1 MNLCFRPRALFL
13 VAVLP
18 LLSLFFLSS
27 CTAYRQNAKR
37 INRDFL
43 YFQKGVDSL
52 QDITFSPLT
61 IKPNDLLNI
70 SVSSNT
76 LNQEQ
81 AALFNAAN
89 FGGVSGNNGGAFIN
103 QQQFG
108 GANIF
113 GFLVDEQ
120 GFIKYPII
128 GAIKAAGL
136 SRVELAQTIEKAL
149 AQKELV
155 KEPVV
160 EVRYLQLRINV
171 LGEVRSPGPKN
182 FPSDRISILD
192 VISASGDLTER
203 GRRDNILVMREEN
216 GKKKVYKVNLLNT
229 DFINSP
235 VFQLQQN
242 DVVYVQPNSIKL
254 KEVNFDPQFNR
265 DLQVGMT
272 VASAFSFFI
281 NIFLLLK
288 K

>member
-1 MNLCFRPRALFL
+1 
-13 VAVLP
+13 
-18 LLSLFFLSS
+18 LSS

-89 FGGVSGNNGGAFIN
+89 FGGGMGANGGVAIN
-103 QQQFG
+103 PMQMGG
-108 GANIF
+108 GAVF

-149 AQKELV
+149 AEKELV

-203 GRRDNILVMREEN
+203 GRRDNILVLREES

>member
-18 LLSLFFLSS
+18 LLSLFFFSS

-89 FGGVSGNNGGAFIN
+89 FGGISGNNGGVMIN
-103 QQQFG
+103 QQQMG
-108 GANIF
+108 GAAVF

>member
-203 GRRDNILVMREEN
+203 GRRDNILVLREES

>member
-89 FGGVSGNNGGAFIN
+89 FGGISGNNGGVMIN
-103 QQQFG
+103 QQQMG

-128 GAIKAAGL
+128 GAIKVAGL
-136 SRVELAQTIEKAL
+136 SRVELAQAIEKAL

-203 GRRDNILVMREEN
+203 GRRDNILVLREES

>member
-1 MNLCFRPRALFL
+1 L

-89 FGGVSGNNGGAFIN
+89 FGGISGNNGGVMIN
-103 QQQFG
+103 QQQMG

-136 SRVELAQTIEKAL
+136 SRVELAQAIEKAL

-203 GRRDNILVMREEN
+203 GRRDNILVLREEN

>member
-136 SRVELAQTIEKAL
+136 SRVELAQAIEKAL

-203 GRRDNILVMREEN
+203 GRRDNILVLREES

>member
-89 FGGVSGNNGGAFIN
+89 FGGISGNNGGVMIN
-103 QQQFG
+103 QQQMG

-136 SRVELAQTIEKAL
+136 SRVELAQAIEKAL

-203 GRRDNILVMREEN
+203 GRRDNILVLREEN

>member
-136 SRVELAQTIEKAL
+136 SRVELAQAIEKAL

-203 GRRDNILVMREEN
+203 GRRDNILVLREEN

>member
-1 MNLCFRPRALFL
+1 
-13 VAVLP
+13 
-18 LLSLFFLSS
+18 
-27 CTAYRQNAKR
+27 
-37 INRDFL
+37 
-43 YFQKGVDSL
+43 
-52 QDITFSPLT
+52 T

-89 FGGVSGNNGGAFIN
+89 FGGISGNNGGVMIN
-103 QQQFG
+103 QQQMG

-136 SRVELAQTIEKAL
+136 SRVELAQAIEKAL

-203 GRRDNILVMREEN
+203 GRRDNILVLREEN

-281 NIFLLLK
+281 NLFLLLK

>member
-1 MNLCFRPRALFL
+1 MNFCFRPRALFL

-136 SRVELAQTIEKAL
+136 SRVELAQAIEKAL

-203 GRRDNILVMREEN
+203 GRRDNILVLREEN

>member
-89 FGGVSGNNGGAFIN
+89 FGGVSGNNGGSFIN

-136 SRVELAQTIEKAL
+136 SRVELAQAIEKAL

-203 GRRDNILVMREEN
+203 GRRDNILVLREEN

>member
-1 MNLCFRPRALFL
+1 MNLPALFR
-13 VAVLP
+13 VAVWLP
-18 LLSLFFLSS
+18 MAALLLGS
-27 CTAYRQNAKR
+27 CTTYRQNAKR

-43 YFQKGVDSL
+43 YFQKGLDSV
-52 QDITFSPLT
+52 QDISFSALT

-70 SVSSNT
+70 QVSSTT

-89 FGGVSGNNGGAFIN
+89 FGGISGNNGGVMIN
-103 QQQFG
+103 QQQMG

-128 GAIKAAGL
+128 GSIKAVGL
-136 SRVELAQTIEKAL
+136 SRVQLARTIEQAL
-149 AQKELV
+149 TQKELV

-160 EVRYLQLRINV
+160 EVRYLQLRVNV
-171 LGEVRSPGPKN
+171 LGEVRTPGPKS
-182 FPSDRISILD
+182 FPSDRISIIDAL
-192 VISASGDLTER
+192 SAAGDLTDR
-203 GRRDNILVMREEN
+203 GRRDNILVLREEN
-216 GKKKVYKVNLLNT
+216 GKKKVYQVNLLNT

-235 VFQLQQN
+235 AFQLQQN
-242 DVVYVQPNSIKL
+242 DLVYVQSNSIKL

>member
-203 GRRDNILVMREEN
+203 GRRDNILVLREEN

>member
-13 VAVLP
+13 IAVLP

-43 YFQKGVDSL
+43 YFQKGVDSV

-136 SRVELAQTIEKAL
+136 SRVELAQAIEKAL

-171 LGEVRSPGPKN
+171 LGEVRLPGPKN

>member
-1 MNLCFRPRALFL
+1 L

-89 FGGVSGNNGGAFIN
+89 FGGISGNNGGVMIN
-103 QQQFG
+103 QQQMG
-108 GANIF
+108 GAAVF

-171 LGEVRSPGPKN
+171 LGEVRSPGPKS

-203 GRRDNILVMREEN
+203 GRRDNILVLREEN

>member
-1 MNLCFRPRALFL
+1 MNLCFRPRPLFL
-13 VAVLP
+13 VTVLP

-136 SRVELAQTIEKAL
+136 SRVELAQAIEKAL

-203 GRRDNILVMREEN
+203 GRRDNILVLREEN